1 MAFKRLATQAAVA
14 DGPHSLFHDLPR
26 RRHTS
31 LFDHQGH
38 MLRTYM
44 AHGIEA
50 PDVALR
56 YRREAARRSS
66 GCVLPSNVDESFA
79 SGSSIFIPPG

>member
-14 DGPHSLFHDLPR
+14 DGPDSLFHDLPR

-38 MLRTYM
+38 ILRTYM

-50 PDVALR
+50 PDVALQLPTG
-56 YRREAARRSS
+56 S
-66 GCVLPSNVDESFA
+66 GKTRVGLRLAE
-79 SGSSIFIPPG
+79 